1 LASPESTPAIL
12 SWTSHP
18 AVEEPARNLI
28 VILFLAITA
37 GALWLAT
44 HSGYWVVLGVVV
56 LLVGVRQ
63 WFLPTHYRLDDTGAQ
78 LRILF
83 YRRRQEW
90 ARIKR
95 ASADRRGV
103 LLSPFPFPSRLE
115 AFRGMYLRFA
125 GNREQVM
132 CFIQARI
139 EKGGR

>member
-1 LASPESTPAIL
+1 MPETL

-18 AVEEPARNLI
+18 AVEEPVRNWI
-28 VILFLAITA
+28 VILFVAMTA

-44 HSGYWVVLGVVV
+44 RSWPWVALGVVV
-56 LLVGVRQ
+56 LLGGVRQ

-132 CFIQARI
+132 RFIEARL